1 MSFNLERNQC
11 LPSHLFICVAGEVQ
25 TYNYKEIEIHLFKN
39 ALLFSALE
47 YVSFF
52 FIFYSVMK
60 ITTII
65 IIGSEQQHQ
74 KLKALLGLYQL
85 LILNNNPLL

>member
-11 LPSHLFICVAGEVQ
+11 LPSHLFICVTGEVQ

-47 YVSFF
+47 YVSFL

-60 ITTII
+60 IITII

-74 KLKALLGLYQL
+74 KLKALISYRP
-85 LILNNNPLL
+85 ISIINT